1 MKRLSVGVVVALA
14 VMALTAVIAANAGTT
29 QADQERQAAQAEVQ
43 PKLGDGRG
51 AEGSGQES
59 DFKPNAVPQDEAPFI
74 GVTLGELPEAEAE
87 ELDIAGGVVVG
98 RVLGDG
104 PAAGL
109 LSPGDVIVSVAGVV
123 VSTAADVVR
132 AVQAVAPGDTLSF
145 TIIRDGDTPGDTR
158 VVEVEVGH
166 RPYRAVRRARQSA
179 GPGNPVLGL
188 LRQLGDRLAKA
199 EIVLETDD
207 GFKTFRAVAGTL
219 SSDLNVDGDTFMLNP
234 ADGSEPIEYT
244 ISADTVVQ
252 TRHKGTLKGLNTTDR
267 TLVVDVD
274 GDVKLVQQ
282 GYVGV
287 GKQGRGRPF
296 GGRGHDFRPGLGGF
310 PGIQERLRNIVPRLE
325 GAGFDLRAFFER
337 SRDAFG
343 EGSESLSDTL
353 RHIIESSEGATQ

>member
-59 DFKPNAVPQDEAPFI
+59 GFKRNAAPGDKAPFI
-74 GVTLGELPEAEAE
+74 GVTLSELPEAEAE

-98 RVLGDG
+98 RVLDDG

-109 LSPGDVIVSVAGVV
+109 LAPGDVIVSVGGVD
-123 VSTAADVVR
+123 VSTAADVVEAVR
-132 AVQAVAPGDTLSF
+132 ATEPGDILSF
-145 TIIRDGDTPGDTR
+145 E
-158 VVEVEVGH
+158 VVRGSETLTVEIEVGH
-166 RPYRAVRRARQSA
+166 RPHRVARRAGHNA
-179 GPGNPVLGL
+179 GPGNPVLSL

-219 SSDLNVDGDTFMLNP
+219 RDLNVGGRTFMLIP
-234 ADGSEPIEYT
+234 ADGSEAITYE

-252 TRHKGTLKGLNTTDR
+252 TKHTGTLDGLNTTDR
-267 TLVVDVD
+267 TLVVDID

-287 GKQGRGRPF
+287 VKHMRGRPF
-296 GGRGHDFRPGLGGF
+296 GGRGHNFRQGPGGF
-310 PGIQERLRNIVPRLE
+310 PDIQGRLRSILPRLE

-337 SRDAFG
+337 SHGAFG

-353 RHIIESSEGATQ
+353 RDIIGSGEGTTQ

>member
-1 MKRLSVGVVVALA
+1 MALA
-14 VMALTAVIAANAGTT
+14 VMAQTAVIAANAGTT

-59 DFKPNAVPQDEAPFI
+59 DFKPNAAPEDEAPFI

-109 LSPGDVIVSVAGVV
+109 LSPGDVIVSVAGVD

-145 TIIRDGDTPGDTR
+145 AVVRDGDTLTVDI
-158 VVEVEVGH
+158 EVGH

-179 GPGNPVLGL
+179 GPGNPVLSL

-219 SSDLNVDGDTFMLNP
+219 SSDLNVQAGTFMLFP
-234 ADGSEPIEYT
+234 VDGSDPIGYT

-252 TRHKGTLKGLNTTDR
+252 TRHNGTLEGLNTTDK

-274 GDVKLVQQ
+274 GDVKLIQQ

-296 GGRGHDFRPGLGGF
+296 GGRGHECQKLALTLAPPL
-310 PGIQERLRNIVPRLE
+310 N
-325 GAGFDLRAFFER
+325 FFC
-337 SRDAFG
+337 F
-343 EGSESLSDTL
+343 
-353 RHIIESSEGATQ
+353 